1 MRSLSRLGSVA
12 GGSPLMEGS
21 YQGPERRSDQRHKS
35 LSQRRL
41 AYWRVVEELG
51 REILSHHQDKL
62 PADLG
67 RLYQQLD
74 SATVEHENYLEA
86 LRKTIEEEERGF
98 KEWENTFLARLE
110 KEHKRREQL
119 LTRIDRDRPD
129 PEALSRGLNLAREE
143 LAVVKRKIAEE
154 EARAAGE
161 VTTLLKDLRLD
172 AIRRDRAIKRDHERL
187 VAAQQMTSPAMDP
200 RVAQIDEKVRSIQA
214 EVADAEKSID
224 ERLEVHQKNLKRYS
238 DALADLRK
246 ETRDHLIKVGD
257 AALASRFQAN
267 DTNLSK
273 LYERLIRLVR
283 EGAE

>member
-1 MRSLSRLGSVA
+1 
-12 GGSPLMEGS
+12 METP
-21 YQGPERRSDQRHKS
+21 YQGPERRSGQRNKS

-41 AYWRVVEELG
+41 AYWREVEQLG
-51 REILSHHQDKL
+51 LDLHEKYNERLPDDLLSLYRQLQDS
-62 PADLG
+62 
-67 RLYQQLD
+67 R
-74 SATVEHENYLEA
+74 VEHEQYLEA

-119 LTRIDRDRPD
+119 LTRIERDRPD
-129 PEALSRGLNLAREE
+129 AESLGKALRLAREE

-161 VTTLLKDLRLD
+161 VTPLLKDLRLD
-172 AIRRDRAIKRDHERL
+172 AIRRDRSIQRDAERL
-187 VAAQQMTSPAMDP
+187 TAAQQMTSPAMDP
-200 RVAQIDEKVRSIQA
+200 RVAQIDERVRTIQA

-224 ERLEVHQKNLKRYS
+224 ERLEVHQQNLKRYS
-238 DALADLRK
+238 DALAELRK

-257 AALASRFQAN
+257 AAFTSQFEGQDPGLAARYQ
-267 DTNLSK
+267 
-273 LYERLIRLVR
+273 RLTRLVR